1 MRVALLAPALLA
13 GCASLAT
20 PSVEQALIDA
30 GLRPQLASCMAGR
43 MTDRLSIAQLQK
55 LRRAQGAP
63 GETVQDLSPAELIAR
78 ADRIGDPEV
87 VSVLTTSAAACAVGL
102 G

>member
-1 MRVALLAPALLA
+1 MRTILLAPALLA

-63 GETVQDLSPAELIAR
+63 GETVQDLSAAELIER
-78 ADRIGDPEV
+78 ANRIGDPEV
-87 VSVLTTSAAACAVGL
+87 VSVLTTSAAACSVGL